1 MEQLIEHYLKLK
13 YPRYSN
19 LYILH
24 YNENSTTLKDGIS
37 FTIIYRYKMS
47 ETIKSEEC
55 SLSLQEILSF
65 MYLKILNLENNQ
77 T

>member
-1 MEQLIEHYLKLK
+1 MEELIEHYLKLK

-19 LYILH
+19 LYVLD

-37 FTIIYRYKMS
+37 FTIIYSYKMNK
-47 ETIKSEEC
+47 TIKSEEC

-65 MYLKILNLENNQ
+65 MYLKILKIDNNL